1 MAFLIR
7 IIQYIL
13 VCLYL
18 MAPNKK
24 MLGSTIIQ
32 SRTLVYMAWCRADIR
47 ISKVEISNDTEDNGI
62 EMGT

>member
-1 MAFLIR
+1 
-7 IIQYIL
+7 
-13 VCLYL
+13 